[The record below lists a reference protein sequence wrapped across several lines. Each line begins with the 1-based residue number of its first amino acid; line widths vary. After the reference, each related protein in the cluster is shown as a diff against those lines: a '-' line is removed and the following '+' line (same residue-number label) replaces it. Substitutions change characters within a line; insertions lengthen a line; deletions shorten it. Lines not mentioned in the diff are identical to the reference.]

1 MSQPLEVES
10 PCISV
15 CQIDE
20 LSGLC
25 IGCYRTIEEIQGWW
39 DLDDAQK
46 QSINELASQREQQAF
61 D

>member
-39 DLDDAQK
+39 EFDNVQK
-46 QSINELASQREQQAF
+46 QAINDLANAREQAQF

>member
-1 MSQPLEVES
+1 MSQPLEVAS

-39 DLDDAQK
+39 EFDNVQK
-46 QSINELASQREQQAF
+46 QAINDLANAREQAQF

>member
-39 DLDDAQK
+39 ELDNVQK
-46 QSINELASQREQQAF
+46 QAINDLANAREQAQF

>member
-46 QSINELASQREQQAF
+46 QSIYELASQREQQAF

>member
-1 MSQPLEVES
+1 MSQPLELES
-10 PCISV
+10 PCISI

-46 QSINELASQREQQAF
+46 QSIYELASQREQQAF